1 VGADSVIVLKEGGR
15 EEGREGG
22 REENFTFWIV
32 FDSWGEV
39 RPPKKREEGREGK
52 REGGR
57 EGGREGEEEGRREGG
72 KEGGRETF
80 KPRPAASTGTL
91 KTPLLEGWLIRRVRR
106 GRT

>member
-57 EGGREGEEEGRREGG
+57 PSNPGP
-72 KEGGRETF
+72 
-80 KPRPAASTGTL
+80 PRPRA
-91 KTPLLEGWLIRRVRR
+91 R
-106 GRT
+106 